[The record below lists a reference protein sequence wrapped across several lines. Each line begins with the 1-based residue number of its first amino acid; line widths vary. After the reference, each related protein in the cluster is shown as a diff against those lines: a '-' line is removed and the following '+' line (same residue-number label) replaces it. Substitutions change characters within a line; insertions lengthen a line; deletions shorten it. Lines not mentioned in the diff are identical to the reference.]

1 MTKGLFY
8 KRCALFLLTMLLP
21 LMLWMATQA
30 SISGDE
36 FLHRNQ
42 AETVV
47 DFFFSMGTD
56 QKALDTPVTN
66 LKHYGQSYDN
76 LASLIARIFQIDD
89 IFLLRH
95 LMSALAGWLIIGLS
109 ALFAKKIGGWPA
121 AFFVILLLAISP
133 RFLGHSLNN
142 LKDIPFALGY
152 LAGLYF
158 INNLIKQWPCFRQ
171 KTIWWLI
178 AAIAFAISIRPPGMI
193 LLAYLGLAVVIMAS
207 VSLYKKEINIS
218 SLSVVLSTTL
228 LIMLTGY
235 FAGLLFWP
243 YALIDPITHPFV
255 SHRMM
260 EAYPVTIRQLFM
272 GEMVW
277 SDRLPWFY
285 LPWMMLISV
294 PLTVWIGVI
303 LFLFLYRYTNNQK
316 AVILLLFA
324 ILFPLLFIIVK
335 QSNVYGGW
343 RHILF
348 IYPPLVILSGFGFFM
363 LFNRLKNRWIQITA
377 ILFVTVSLI
386 EPALFM
392 VRNHPFYYLY
402 FNPLVGGYRGA
413 FANYEADYYFNT
425 IDPAARWLNQHLKQT
440 GERDVTIASNFETGW
455 HFRHNKQVK
464 SVLQVPWYSRDQHDW
479 DYAVFSA
486 TYLHA
491 HTLTPSLWP
500 PQGTIHVVSVDDLP
514 VSVVIKR
521 TDKSDYLGW
530 QALKA
535 GSYANAIGYLKTAL
549 ATNNKNEGAW
559 LNLSR
564 VFYQHEAYGK
574 AIPSLDEA
582 LAIHPSFE
590 PAMLEKARCYLKLG
604 QTEEAM
610 KQINELLTGNI
621 KYQPAW
627 LLRSEL
633 EATAGNQEAAIQ
645 TLRNALKINP
655 SFAEVRNKLLELT
668 KNE

>member
-1 MTKGLFY
+1 MTNGLFF
-8 KRCALFLLTMLLP
+8 KRCALGLLTILLP

-42 AETVV
+42 AEAVV

-66 LKHYGQSYDN
+66 LKHYGQSFDN
-76 LASLIARIFQIDD
+76 LASLIARIFEIDN

-109 ALFAKKIGGWPA
+109 ALFAKKMGGWPT

-158 INNLIKQWPCFRQ
+158 IHNLVTQWPCFRQ

-178 AAIAFAISIRPPGMI
+178 GAIAFTISIRPPGLI
-193 LLAYLGLAVVIMAS
+193 LPAYLGLAVIIMAS
-207 VSLYKKEINIS
+207 VSLYKKEITIS

-228 LIMLTGY
+228 LIMLAGY

-243 YALIDPITHPFV
+243 YALMDPISHPFV

-285 LPWMMLISV
+285 LLWMMLISV
-294 PLTVWIGVI
+294 PLTVWIGFI
-303 LFLFLYRYTNNQK
+303 LFLFLYRFTKSQK
-316 AVILLLFA
+316 TIPLLLFA
-324 ILFPLLFIIVK
+324 ILFPLLFITVK
-335 QSNVYGGW
+335 QSNIYGGW

-348 IYPPLVILSGFGFFM
+348 VYPVLIILSGFGFSL
-363 LFNRLKNRWIQITA
+363 LFNRLKHKWIQITT
-377 ILFVTVSLI
+377 ILFVTVTLI
-386 EPALFM
+386 EPTLFM

-402 FNPLVGGYRGA
+402 FNPLTGGYRGA

-425 IDPAARWLNQHLKQT
+425 IDPAARWLIQHLKQT
-440 GERDVTIASNFETGW
+440 GEADVTIASNFETGW
-455 HFRHNKQVK
+455 HFRHNNQVE
-464 SVLQVPWYSRDQHDW
+464 SVRQIPWYSRDQHDW
-479 DYAVFSA
+479 DYGIFSA

-500 PQGTIHVVSVDDLP
+500 PQGTIHVVSVDNLP
-514 VSVVIKR
+514 VCVVIKR
-521 TDKSDYLGW
+521 TDKNDFLGW
-530 QALKA
+530 QALKD

-549 ATNNKNEGAW
+549 AANNKNEGAW
-559 LNLSR
+559 LNLGR
-564 VFYQHEAYGK
+564 AFYQQEAFGN
-574 AIPSLDEA
+574 AISSLDEA
-582 LAIHPSFE
+582 LIIHPLFE
-590 PAMLEKARCYLKLG
+590 PAMLEKARCYVKLR
-604 QTEEAM
+604 QPEEAM
-610 KQINELLTGNI
+610 NRISELLNCNI

-633 EATAGNQEAAIQ
+633 EAAAGNRAAAIQ
-645 TLRNALKINP
+645 TLREALIINP
-655 SFAEVRNKLLELT
+655 SFSEVRNKLLELT
-668 KNE
+668 KNK